1 MNYYQ
6 EITLLPDAEI
16 SLGFIW
22 QNVFQQVHIAL
33 VEHKVAQNRS
43 DIAVGFPQYQKVKF
57 PLGSK
62 LRLFA
67 KEQSQLERLNIAQ
80 WLNRLEDYTHVKG
93 IKAVPDSV
101 EYVCFSRCNVKT
113 PERIE
118 REMQQKAQL
127 WSAKSGKPLS
137 DCLIELERSKP
148 DGHSELPFIFLHSQ
162 QTKQHSPGKNSK
174 FPLFIKMTAVAHE
187 QEGTFDCYGL
197 NAKANDEN
205 SYGCVPQF

>member
-67 KEQSQLERLNIAQ
+67 KEQSQLERLNIAK
-80 WLNRLEDYTHVKG
+80 WLNRLEDYAHVKG
-93 IKAVPDSV
+93 IKPVPDEVS
-101 EYVCFSRCNVKT
+101 YVSFTRKNVKS

-118 REMQQKAQL
+118 REMAEKAQR
-127 WSAKSGKPLS
+127 WSQKSDKPLEE
-137 DCLIELERSKP
+137 CLAELEQTKP
-148 DGHSELPFIFLHSQ
+148 ELNIKHPFIFLHSQ
-162 QTKQHSPGKNSK
+162 QTKAKAPDKNSK
-174 FPLFIKMTAVAHE
+174 YPLFVTM
-187 QEGTFDCYGL
+187 QERENDTNGTFDCYGL
-197 NAKANDEN
+197 SAKVNDEN
-205 SYGCVPQF
+205 SAGCVPQF